1 MPELIRI
8 KNMLEIYIKLL
19 PVFGFFVFGIILN
32 SFRLIP
38 QRYGGK
44 LLMFMFYITLPALI
58 LVKLT
63 EFSIGFDK
71 FYLPL
76 LNIGINLTCM
86 LVMILVTR
94 KMSIDRKTLGV
105 MLVSSMILNN
115 IITFPFV
122 LTILGDQAFTEVI
135 IFDIGNALMTIT
147 LTYIVAFRFG
157 PETAGFRKVIINMLK
172 LPAIWALVLAM
183 YLNFKIIHLPEPIVN
198 ILQPLGSLMSPLI
211 LISLGIY
218 FTPRIK
224 QFPLVAITVFVR
236 MFVGLLVGFSL
247 ANVFDLQGSTY
258 MIVVLCSA
266 APIGFNAVTY
276 ASLAKLDM
284 EFATSAVSFSI
295 LIGMISSPL
304 LLYYLQL

>member
-1 MPELIRI
+1 
-8 KNMLEIYIKLL
+8 MLEIYIKLL
-19 PVFGFFVFGIILN
+19 PVFGFFTLGIILN

-38 QRYGGK
+38 QRYGGS

-63 EFSIGFDK
+63 EFSIGLDK

-76 LNIGINLTCM
+76 LNIGINLSCM
-86 LVMILVTR
+86 LVMLLLTW
-94 KMSIDRKTLGV
+94 KMSIDRRTLGV

-115 IITFPFV
+115 IITFPFI
-122 LTILGDQAFTEVI
+122 LTVLGDQAFTEVI
-135 IFDIGNALMTIT
+135 IFDIGNAFMTIT

-157 PETAGFRKVIINMLK
+157 PETTSFRKVLTNMLK
-172 LPAIWALVLAM
+172 LPAIWALILAI
-183 YLNFKIIHLPEPIVN
+183 YLNLNFIYLPEKVISM
-198 ILQPLGSLMSPLI
+198 LQPVGSLTSPLI

-218 FTPRIK
+218 FTPKIK
-224 QFPLVAITVFVR
+224 QFPMVATTVFVR
-236 MFVGLLVGFSL
+236 MFVGFIVGLSL
-247 ANVFDLQGSTY
+247 ANVFELKGSTY

-276 ASLAKLDM
+276 AKLAKLDM

-295 LIGMISSPL
+295 LIGMISSPI
-304 LLYYLQL
+304 LLYYLQS